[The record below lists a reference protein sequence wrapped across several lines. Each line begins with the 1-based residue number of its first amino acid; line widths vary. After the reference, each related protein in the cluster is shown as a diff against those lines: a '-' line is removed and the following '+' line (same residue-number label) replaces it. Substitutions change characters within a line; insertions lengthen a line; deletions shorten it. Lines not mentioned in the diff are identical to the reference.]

1 MQTKKG
7 GNIIS
12 VLQTD
17 NSDTVAIYNT
27 DFSASLGTCGLISE
41 FRFPDL
47 HANALKT
54 EPFFLL
60 DILRDTYTI
69 PHE

>member
-12 VLQTD
+12 ILQTG
-17 NSDTVAIYNT
+17 NSDTIAIYNT
-27 DFSASLGTCGLISE
+27 DFSTCSGTRGLISKL
-41 FRFPDL
+41 RFPDL
-47 HANALKT
+47 HANALST

-60 DILRDTYTI
+60 DILRDT
-69 PHE
+69 